1 MENVIHP
8 SNSPEHTVSY
18 QRFLKRNIKQVPW
31 RTILPGRNL
40 KSNSLNFLTDLSLY
54 SMLIASQLFYKTV
67 FIFAEDCDSAGTELT
82 GTGRLSQVF
91 RFSFPVPVVGPSS
104 LAHFLP

>member
-40 KSNSLNFLTDLSLY
+40 KSNSLNFRTDLSLY
-54 SMLIASQLFYKTV
+54 SMLIASQRFYKTV
-67 FIFAEDCDSAGTELT
+67 FILQKTAILLGRSSWGRVDFPKSFASHFP
-82 GTGRLSQVF
+82 F
-91 RFSFPVPVVGPSS
+91 R
-104 LAHFLP
+104 